1 MVAFM
6 FIAFGVL
13 LVMSVPISVVL
24 LGVTAGTLQFFQG
37 VPLQAVVQQLFNGMD
52 NFILLAI
59 PFFILAGS
67 IMAEGKISTYLVEV
81 MNLFVG
87 RFHGGLAIGSIL
99 ACIFFAAIS
108 GSSPATV
115 IAIGSIMIPALVKSG
130 YNERF
135 SIGLLTSSGSLG
147 ILIPPSI
154 PMVLYCLV
162 MNESVGR
169 VFMAGVVPGLF
180 IGLVLIL
187 YSFILA
193 RKHGWRNDR
202 KYTLKEAL
210 SLIRKAS
217 WGLAMPVIV
226 LGGIYAGIFTPTEAA
241 GVSVVYAVLVEV
253 FIYRGLTWARF
264 NKTLREGAVLSA
276 SLLFIIACAM
286 AFIWLL
292 TREQLP
298 VKAAEFITAHITNKY
313 LFLLAINLLLL
324 FIGCLMDIVSAILV
338 LSPILYVTLQ
348 QFNIDLIHFA
358 IMMIVNVEF
367 GFLTFPFGLNL
378 FVSMGL
384 TGKPLTEV
392 AKAVMPF
399 LILLLFCLLAITFI
413 PWLSLVLP
421 NWLMPV
427 TVF

>member
-1 MVAFM
+1 
-6 FIAFGVL
+6 
-13 LVMSVPISVVL
+13 
-24 LGVTAGTLQFFQG
+24 
-37 VPLQAVVQQLFNGMD
+37 
-52 NFILLAI
+52 
-59 PFFILAGS
+59 
-67 IMAEGKISTYLVEV
+67 
-81 MNLFVG
+81 
-87 RFHGGLAIGSIL
+87 
-99 ACIFFAAIS
+99 
-108 GSSPATV
+108 
-115 IAIGSIMIPALVKSG
+115 
-130 YNERF
+130 
-135 SIGLLTSSGSLG
+135 
-147 ILIPPSI
+147 
-154 PMVLYCLV
+154 MVLYCLV

-348 QFNIDLIHFA
+348 QFDIDLIHFA

-399 LILLLFCLLAITFI
+399 LFLLLFCLLAITFI

-421 NWLMPV
+421 NWLMPM